1 MKITH
6 ADLDCDDQTKEM
18 ILTQVVFYVRN
29 QRLAGIAVN
38 LIKSTSHAQGHQSR
52 HLIPLTL
59 EIILW
64 KFTKADRESDVPLRG
79 KLAKKKWPPDK
90 NYLESFQEEYQKC
103 GRHKQKTGDS
113 DSYCNERQMV

>member
-64 KFTKADRESDVPLRG
+64 KFTKADRESDVPLQG
-79 KLAKKKWPPDK
+79 ELTKKKGPPDK
-90 NYLESFQEEYQKC
+90 NYLESFQEEYWK
-103 GRHKQKTGDS
+103 
-113 DSYCNERQMV
+113 